1 MGISKPGSEVS
12 YLNLIDKKLGEEVN
26 YLEGSINKNGNVVGT
41 YIHGIFDEIDFTREL
56 LNSIREEKGLEKLQ
70 SNVTSFEYD
79 KLADLLRENLDIQK
93 IYEIMT
99 EHENKIL

>member
-1 MGISKPGSEVS
+1 MVNRNIIFSIFQIPHSCKGIWIPWW
-12 YLNLIDKKLGEEVN
+12 
-26 YLEGSINKNGNVVGT
+26 T

-70 SNVTSFEYD
+70 SNVTSFDEFKQNEYD

>member
-1 MGISKPGSEVS
+1 MEM
-12 YLNLIDKKLGEEVN
+12 YLIPLIGVYD
-26 YLEGSINKNGNVVGT
+26 S
-41 YIHGIFDEIDFTREL
+41 FDEIDFTREL

-70 SNVTSFEYD
+70 SNVTSFDEFKQNEYD

>member
-1 MGISKPGSEVS
+1 MGI
-12 YLNLIDKKLGEEVN
+12 LLLLLDKKLGEEVS

-70 SNVTSFEYD
+70 SNVTSFDEFKQNEYD

>member
-1 MGISKPGSEVS
+1 MAI
-12 YLNLIDKKLGEEVN
+12 
-26 YLEGSINKNGNVVGT
+26 SINKNGNVVGT

-70 SNVTSFEYD
+70 SNVTSFDEFKQNEHD

>member
-1 MGISKPGSEVS
+1 MAI
-12 YLNLIDKKLGEEVN
+12 
-26 YLEGSINKNGNVVGT
+26 SINKNGNVVGT

-70 SNVTSFEYD
+70 SNVTSFDEFKQNEYD

>member
-1 MGISKPGSEVS
+1 M
-12 YLNLIDKKLGEEVN
+12 
-26 YLEGSINKNGNVVGT
+26 SINKNGNVVGT

-70 SNVTSFEYD
+70 SNVTSFDEFKQNEYD

>member
-1 MGISKPGSEVS
+1 MAI
-12 YLNLIDKKLGEEVN
+12 
-26 YLEGSINKNGNVVGT
+26 SINKNGNVVGT

-70 SNVTSFEYD
+70 SNVTSFDEFKQNEYD
-79 KLADLLRENLDIQK
+79 KLADLLRENLDIQN

>member
-1 MGISKPGSEVS
+1 MYDS
-12 YLNLIDKKLGEEVN
+12 
-26 YLEGSINKNGNVVGT
+26 
-41 YIHGIFDEIDFTREL
+41 FDEIDFTREL

-70 SNVTSFEYD
+70 SNVTSFDEFKQNEYD